1 MGLPALTGS
10 LAATSQCTRAASFS
24 SGPQGFGQCRARS
37 NLRGSINLERR
48 AIMMPG
54 PGSRHHRPCQCQ
66 WPPGSERDDHDDRQG
81 LAAGSLNQGP
91 MGHDA
96 SPIRR
101 LPGAVPVAGARG
113 ARLPKAQSELEDE
126 ATSTEQR
133 RAAREVRL
141 TDSRNM
147 NLNLINRISI
157 KGSTSLSRP
166 PQSQN
171 HGAAG
176 L

>member
-1 MGLPALTGS
+1 
-10 LAATSQCTRAASFS
+10 
-24 SGPQGFGQCRARS
+24 
-37 NLRGSINLERR
+37 
-48 AIMMPG
+48 MMPARFG
-54 PGSRHHRPCQCQ
+54 AY
-66 WPPGSERDDHDDRQG
+66 
-81 LAAGSLNQGP
+81 LA
-91 MGHDA
+91 
-96 SPIRR
+96 
-101 LPGAVPVAGARG
+101 AVPVAGARG
-113 ARLPKAQSELEDE
+113 ARLPKAQSLAEPEAE

-141 TDSRNM
+141 KDSGYM